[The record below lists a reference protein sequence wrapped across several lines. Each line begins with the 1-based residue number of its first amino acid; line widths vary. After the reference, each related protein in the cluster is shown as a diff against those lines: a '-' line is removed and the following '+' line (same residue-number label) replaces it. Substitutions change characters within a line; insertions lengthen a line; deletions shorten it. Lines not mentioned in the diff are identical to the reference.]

1 MVDTVTANIPAVQ
14 PREREASQR
23 SWLAGQAL
31 RLKLRYALFAL
42 GAVMLIGG
50 GVSYWLSGGRY
61 VETEDSYVQG
71 NVLDVST
78 DVSGLVD
85 QILVHEGEHV
95 AKGQELFR
103 LDPTRFQLA
112 VDQARANLAQTA
124 LQLKSLEADYA
135 SALRVVAV
143 RQADLD
149 ADRATFER
157 YAVLVTHN
165 AVTREQDHDANTN
178 WRRTRPRSVPARPT
192 RSQHWRGSAAAWM
205 CRSSKCRPTSSPPRN
220 SARPSATSATAWSAR
235 PMRGCDASEQAA
247 AWPGPR
253 GRHDSVRTG
262 RY

>member
-1 MVDTVTANIPAVQ
+1 MVDTVTANIPAAQ
-14 PREREASQR
+14 PRERETSQR

-124 LQLKSLEADYA
+124 LQLKSL
-135 SALRVVAV
+135 
-143 RQADLD
+143 
-149 ADRATFER
+149 
-157 YAVLVTHN
+157 
-165 AVTREQDHDANTN
+165 
-178 WRRTRPRSVPARPT
+178 
-192 RSQHWRGSAAAWM
+192 
-205 CRSSKCRPTSSPPRN
+205 
-220 SARPSATSATAWSAR
+220 
-235 PMRGCDASEQAA
+235 
-247 AWPGPR
+247 R
-253 GRHDSVRTG
+253 GRLCERAP
-262 RY
+262 RR